1 MAPATLFVGT
11 FNTPALFT
19 LEFDNDKETLQV
31 VEKSQ
36 ATGAH
41 SWLSLN
47 SDHSVLYATAWTE
60 PPGLAAYKVVRPT
73 TSSER
78 PRLDLINSATTAARS
93 GYCCSNATAV
103 YSAGGPTGEV
113 FRIDPETGGFAQEI
127 QKLNFVDSK
136 GQQDDGGVMDFG
148 GLRHGSHSADLSP
161 DGKLL
166 YIADI
171 GRNCVFVYKV
181 AQDGTL
187 TLTDKNIAPRPND
200 GPRHVTPHP
209 HGRYVYSLQEHT
221 SMVDVFEV
229 MNGEKLEWRQ
239 GVKII
244 PEDMSPGLFW
254 ADEVRV
260 SPGSGYLYA
269 STRGLEPQTKGW
281 VAVFKLDQDGLCSS
295 EKPLALW
302 ETPTSGG
309 WANAVEPAASPLSSL
324 SFDGETGRD
333 YLALTDSEQGLV
345 MVLSWDGKQLKEVAR
360 TQLENGAGAATAV
373 WL

>member
-19 LEFDNDKETLQV
+19 LEFDASDGSLQ
-31 VEKSQ
+31 
-36 ATGAH
+36 
-41 SWLSLN
+41 

-73 TSSER
+73 CSSER
-78 PRLDLINSATTAARS
+78 PKLELINSVQTAARS
-93 GYCCSNATAV
+93 GYCCSSSVAV

-113 FRIDPETGGFAQEI
+113 FKIDTQTGAFAQEI

-136 GQQDDGGVMDFG
+136 GQKDDGGVMDFG

-171 GRNCVFVYKV
+171 GRNCIFVYKV
-181 AQDGTL
+181 ASDGTL

-209 HGRYVYSLQEHT
+209 NGKYVYSLQEHT

-229 MNGEKLEWRQ
+229 VDGERLEWRQ

-244 PEDMSPGLFW
+244 PKDMSPSLFW

-260 SPGSGYLYA
+260 SPGKGYLYA
-269 STRGLEPQTKGW
+269 STRGLEPETKGW
-281 VAVFKLDQDGLCSS
+281 VAVFKLNEQGLCESQ
-295 EKPLALW
+295 EPVDLW

-309 WANAVEPAASPLSSL
+309 WANAVEPAPSPLSNLGTEPAS
-324 SFDGETGRD
+324 GTQD
-333 YLALTDSEQGLV
+333 YLALTDSEQGFV
-345 MVLSWDGKQLKEVAR
+345 MVLTFDGHEIKELAR
-360 TQLENGAGAATAV
+360 TKLEGGAGAATAV